1 MPPLGRRRLK
11 QRAVLW
17 PKTGVDPYGQ
27 PSVQDDPIEIDVR
40 WETKRTETVDRN
52 GGTVALDARAAVPIQ
67 VADGSKMWL
76 GRLSEFDAA
85 ADNEVM
91 EVVTYEEVPDVKGR
105 DVRRVVGL
113 RKFRSSAPETT

>member
-1 MPPLGRRRLK
+1 MLGPRS
-11 QRAVLW
+11 
-17 PKTGVDPYGQ
+17 
-27 PSVQDDPIEIDVR
+27 PSRSRTVPR
-40 WETKRTETVDRN
+40 CGWE
-52 GGTVALDARAAVPIQ
+52 G
-67 VADGSKMWL
+67 
-76 GRLSEFDAA
+76 LSEFDAA